1 MFLLFCFDEAD
12 PNSAT
17 DTNIKKKKQQK
28 TGGDSLMVRVNGI

>member
-17 DTNIKKKKQQK
+17 DTNIKKKNNKK
-28 TGGDSLMVRVNGI
+28 LEETA